1 MPSTTSSSVSR
12 LFASS
17 TVITP
22 SLPTLSIACEII
34 APIVLSPLAAIAPT
48 WPISSDLVIL
58 RLFALRS
65 ATIASTARSTPRLT
79 SIGLAP
85 AATDLAPS
93 LTIAWARMVAVV
105 VPSPAVL
112 LCLAATS
119 RTICAP
125 MFSNLSASSI
135 SLATVTP
142 SLVMRGAPK
151 LLSRMTLRPFGPSV
165 TRTALARISTPR
177 INFSR
182 ASCENFTSLA
192 DMMSHSGNMRLKIE
206 PPLKSGGFASRLR
219 RALDHAHDV
228 ALFHDEELLAIELDL
243 GSRPFAEQDAV
254 PDFQI
259 DWDQLAALIPPA
271 GADGNHFAFLRLLLG
286 GVGDDDPP
294 LGFFFRIDAL
304 DNDTIVQRAKFHERP
319 PLAVSLCSAEPI
331 ALARKKFGVHR
342 RSVKGRRRKNQHSPL
357 DAANKL
363 ISFCFLERLLHGR
376 VGDGNIPDVQSLEKP
391 HGQRRLPPPARGF
404 RSDDSQHPV
413 PHAGPSRHPAKLH
426 LAAARSSSPFPR
438 TEEIPRLLVARTR
451 RPPPFGD
458 RRSLS
463 ADQAGRVQGDRR
475 RVPAELSARR
485 AAGRTPLAPG
495 PEVVD
500 RSLRPIRIHRGDA
513 SIVTPQDSRNLRIC
527 CPEDIAFDLG
537 FIDEA

>member
-1 MPSTTSSSVSR
+1 MT
-12 LFASS
+12 
-17 TVITP
+17 
-22 SLPTLSIACEII
+22 
-34 APIVLSPLAAIAPT
+34 
-48 WPISSDLVIL
+48 
-58 RLFALRS
+58 
-65 ATIASTARSTPRLT
+65 
-79 SIGLAP
+79 
-85 AATDLAPS
+85 
-93 LTIAWARMVAVV
+93 
-105 VPSPAVL
+105 
-112 LCLAATS
+112 
-119 RTICAP
+119 
-125 MFSNLSASSI
+125 
-135 SLATVTP
+135 
-142 SLVMRGAPK
+142 
-151 LLSRMTLRPFGPSV
+151 TLRPLGPSV
-165 TRTALARISTPR
+165 TLTALARMSTPR
-177 INFSR
+177 IKLSR
-182 ASCENFTSLA
+182 ASRENFTSFA
-192 DMMSHSGNMRLKIE
+192 AMVISSGSIE
-206 PPLKSGGFASRLR
+206 FSAWLEGR
-219 RALDHAHDV
+219 R
-228 ALFHDEELLAIELDL
+228 
-243 GSRPFAEQDAV
+243 Q
-254 PDFQI
+254 
-259 DWDQLAALIPPA
+259 
-271 GADGNHFAFLRLLLG
+271 AFLRLAAVWLCTTPITSLSFMMRSSSPSSLISVPDHLPNRMRSPTFRSIG
-286 GVGDDDPP
+286 ISLPLSSRPPGPTAITSPSCGFSLAVGDDDPP

-463 ADQAGRVQGDRR
+463 ADQTGRVQGDRR
-475 RVPAELSARR
+475 RVPAELTARR